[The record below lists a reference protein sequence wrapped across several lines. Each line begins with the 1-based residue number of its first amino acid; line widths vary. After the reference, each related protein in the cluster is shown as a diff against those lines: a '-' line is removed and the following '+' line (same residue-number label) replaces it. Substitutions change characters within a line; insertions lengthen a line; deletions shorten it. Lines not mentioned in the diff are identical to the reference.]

1 MNATRPLEGQTAVV
15 TGASSGIGRAIA
27 EQLGGAGAHVFLSG
41 RTAASMEESKK
52 KIEEA
57 GGKAGVITADVR
69 DVAQV
74 RGLIDTAVSETG
86 RIDIMVNNAGLEYPA
101 SILEGD
107 AEEWREM
114 FETNV
119 LALLVGCQAAVK
131 AMRACG
137 AEGRIVNISSV
148 ASQRGDSGV
157 YGATKHAVNVVS
169 ASLRNEL
176 EEDSIRVTNVLPG
189 ATVTNFARNFSPE
202 FTSGILKMVG
212 SDIEVQKGERL
223 PEEVLRKVSSLLKER
238 FADPIHVARAVLYVV
253 TQPIEI
259 NIEEIVVRPPK
270 ALNLAH

>member
-1 MNATRPLEGQTAVV
+1 
-15 TGASSGIGRAIA
+15 
-27 EQLGGAGAHVFLSG
+27 
-41 RTAASMEESKK
+41 
-52 KIEEA
+52 
-57 GGKAGVITADVR
+57 
-69 DVAQV
+69 
-74 RGLIDTAVSETG
+74 
-86 RIDIMVNNAGLEYPA
+86 
-101 SILEGD
+101 
-107 AEEWREM
+107 M

-169 ASLRNEL
+169 ASLRSEL
-176 EEDSIRVTNVLPG
+176 EEDSIRMTNVLPG

-202 FTSGILKMVG
+202 FTSGILKVVG
-212 SDIEVQKGERL
+212 SEIEVQKGERL